1 MENVAPVE
9 TLADAGAISHIVATN
24 VHPVYSDAFTFH
36 PETQAGR
43 MVADQL
49 SEFPAVPVVAE
60 DAVDLLMHIRSG
72 IANLAN
78 AKQRYQD
85 SLLSDEQHAKL
96 VAFDDDI
103 VELQD
108 KAAAIEEQVRKAT
121 LAEGKTIKGKFGQAV
136 YSTGRESWDSKMLQG
151 LAIAIPEVLKAR
163 KVGEPSVSIRA
174 VGGAK

>member
-1 MENVAPVE
+1 MENVAHVE
-9 TLADAGAISHIVATN
+9 TLAEANAVSQIVATN

-43 MVADQL
+43 IVAEQL

-78 AKQRYQD
+78 AKQRFLD
-85 SLLSDEQHAKL
+85 SVLTEYHHKIQ
-96 VAFDDDI
+96 AFDDDI

-108 KAAAIEEQVRKAT
+108 KAAAIEEQVRMAT
-121 LAEGKTIKGKFGQAV
+121 LAEGKTIKRKFGQAV
-136 YSTGRESWDSKMLQG
+136 WAKGRVSWDAKG
-151 LAIAIPEVLKAR
+151 LEGVAAVIPEIRQFR
-163 KVGEPSVSIRA
+163 KEGEPSVSIRA